1 MIKVLQYGEGNF
13 LRAFVDA
20 YFQTLNEEKLGEYGV
35 HIVKPAHFGSMDK
48 FKKQDNK
55 YHVILRGMEKGKA
68 VERVLPIS
76 CVQNASDPFTDD
88 QDYYALAE
96 DSELK
101 IIVSNTTEAGIRF
114 NETDKI
120 EGFAEITYPAKLTKF
135 LYRRYQKGLGGVYL
149 LPVELIDHNAD
160 ELKRCVD
167 EYIKLWNLPAGFQEW
182 NDTQNYYCNTLVDR
196 IVSGYPKDE
205 QTKTHLQNLIGEQD
219 ELMTVGEPFGLW
231 VIQEKGDLGSFIPS
245 GFHNVEVILTDD
257 IGYYKKRKVRVL
269 NGSHTNLVAT
279 GIWLGEETVYD
290 CMQNEKLLSFVENT
304 LTAEINPFVSS
315 DLQATEKFAKNVK
328 DRFSNPYLN
337 HQLTSI
343 ALNSISKWR
352 ARNLPSFQ
360 DYYAV
365 HGVPAPLLTIGFSY
379 LMALYSAVEKAGDL
393 YLVSL
398 KNRTVE
404 IKDDEEYLEYFASK
418 KDLGAFLKDESVW
431 GEDVTK
437 YEGFEKTVKENVERI
452 QKGICLI

>member
-315 DLQATEKFAKNVK
+315 DLQATEKFAKSVK

-431 GEDVTK
+431 GEDLTK

>member
-431 GEDVTK
+431 GEDLTK